1 MNYPKSLL
9 ALIEALRTLPG
20 VGSKSAERFAFEVLG
35 WKPEKRKA
43 FIDAFLQASEH
54 LSTCPDCG
62 ALRDGERCALCLS
75 HDRDCQM
82 LCVIASPKD
91 LYALERT
98 QNFRGQYHVLGGL
111 LSPLD
116 AMGPESIGV
125 HRLVKRVKEKK
136 ISEVILALETTLEG
150 DATALFLKQELEA
163 LNVIVSRL
171 AFGLPMGSSLEYV
184 DSDTLAHAFSGRL
197 RF

>member
-1 MNYPKSLL
+1 MHYPKSLL
-9 ALIEALRTLPG
+9 ALIEAFRTLPG
-20 VGSKSAERFAFEVLG
+20 VGSKSAERFAFEVLS
-35 WKPEKRKA
+35 WKPEKRKVL
-43 FIDAFLQASEH
+43 IDAFFQASER
-54 LSTCPDCG
+54 LSSCPVCG
-62 ALRDGERCALCLS
+62 ALREGELCTLCSS
-75 HDRDCQM
+75 HDRDRQM

-98 QNFRGQYHVLGGL
+98 QNFRGQYHVLDGL

-116 AMGPESIGV
+116 AMGPESIGIN
-125 HRLVKRVKEKK
+125 RLVKRVKENE
-136 ISEVILALETTLEG
+136 IGEVILALETTLEG

-163 LNVIVSRL
+163 LNVPVSRL

-197 RF
+197 KF